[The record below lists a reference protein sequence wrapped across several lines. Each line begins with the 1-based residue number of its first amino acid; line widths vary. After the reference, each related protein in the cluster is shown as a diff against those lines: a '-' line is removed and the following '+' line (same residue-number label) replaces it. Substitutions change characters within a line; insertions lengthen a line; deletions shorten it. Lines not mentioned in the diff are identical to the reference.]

1 MKTFNILAVATVI
14 GAMTSSSIA
23 LAAKPAKTPQ
33 QQALASLTRTAS
45 AIVLAQEGPAGQDGR
60 SGSGRRSRIAHGD
73 HQGLLERHP
82 CRPARRDLP
91 TAQSGIE
98 A

>member
-45 AIVLAQEGPAGQDGR
+45 AIVLAQEGP
-60 SGSGRRSRIAHGD
+60 
-73 HQGLLERHP
+73 
-82 CRPARRDLP
+82 PARTVDRDQGDDHASL
-91 TAQSGIE
+91 TAITKVCSKDTPAARRAAICPPLSPE
-98 A
+98 

>member
-33 QQALASLTRTAS
+33 QQALASLARTAS
-45 AIVLAQEGPAGQDGR
+45 AIVLAQPTQPHPPAKTVDRDQGDDHA
-60 SGSGRRSRIAHGD
+60 SLTAITKVCSKDTPAARRSAICPP
-73 HQGLLERHP
+73 LSPE
-82 CRPARRDLP
+82 
-91 TAQSGIE
+91 
-98 A
+98 